1 MISNISSTD
10 RSFDAYRRLLQRQ
23 IAGRTPLLNDVLSS
37 VERNIEALHIDLD
50 SMKERSDD
58 TG

>member
-37 VERNIEALHIDLD
+37 VERNIEALYIDLD
-50 SMKERSDD
+50 TMKERSDD
-58 TG
+58 TR